1 MQRQNELHSD
11 NGQIGFRAYER
22 VDGKVT
28 LAAAI
33 IALKHA
39 GPSQKENQTWQRTSR
54 RTQTGHAGLRRP
66 RTDSPGV
73 VNTRQVEPIQDRS

>member
-33 IALKHA
+33 IALKHQRNLEGADMAEKKQQDEGRPGGA
-39 GPSQKENQTWQRTSR
+39 GAR
-54 RTQTGHAGLRRP
+54 G
-66 RTDSPGV
+66 
-73 VNTRQVEPIQDRS
+73 